1 MNLTITY
8 FMKHPPESLISTSRS
23 KSKIDFYEE
32 YILFQL
38 EQDHTPR
45 KLFYEEMDQVVLK
58 KLGKGWWIG
67 FGFTL
72 VFTGASFYLY
82 FFESASIYN
91 VITAFL
97 LLLMLFASYAERHKK
112 LIQIKKGSLTI
123 DVFRST
129 KPMELEWA
137 SSRLHVH
144 TNGGTKA

>member
-1 MNLTITY
+1 MNP
-8 FMKHPPESLISTSRS
+8 PPESLISTSRS
-23 KSKIDFYEE
+23 KSRIDFYKE

-45 KLFYEEMDQVVLK
+45 KLLYEEMDLVVLK
-58 KLGKGWWIG
+58 KMGKGWWIG
-67 FGFTL
+67 FGLTL

-82 FFESASIYN
+82 FFDSASIYN

-97 LLLMLFASYAERHKK
+97 LLLMLLASYAEHHNK

-129 KPMELEWA
+129 KARELEWVLD
-137 SSRLHVH
+137 RLHDH
-144 TNGGTKA
+144 TNKDTKT

>member
-1 MNLTITY
+1 MNP
-8 FMKHPPESLISTSRS
+8 PPEFLISTSRS
-23 KSKIDFYEE
+23 KSRIDFYNE

-45 KLFYEEMDQVVLK
+45 KLLYEEMDLVVLK
-58 KLGKGWWIG
+58 KMGKGWWIG

-82 FFESASIYN
+82 FFDSASIYN

-97 LLLMLFASYAERHKK
+97 LLLMLLASYAERHNK

-129 KPMELEWA
+129 KARELEWVLD
-137 SSRLHVH
+137 RLHDH
-144 TNGGTKA
+144 TNKDTKT

>member
-1 MNLTITY
+1 MNP
-8 FMKHPPESLISTSRS
+8 PPEFLISTSRS
-23 KSKIDFYEE
+23 KSRIDFYNE

-38 EQDHTPR
+38 EQGHTPR
-45 KLFYEEMDQVVLK
+45 KLLYEEMDLVVLK
-58 KLGKGWWIG
+58 KMGKGWWIG

-82 FFESASIYN
+82 FFDSASIYN

-97 LLLMLFASYAERHKK
+97 LLLMLFASYAERHNK

-129 KPMELEWA
+129 KARELEWVLD
-137 SSRLHVH
+137 RLYDH
-144 TNGGTKA
+144 TNKDTKT

>member
-1 MNLTITY
+1 MNP
-8 FMKHPPESLISTSRS
+8 PPEFLISTSRS
-23 KSKIDFYEE
+23 KSRIDFYKE

-45 KLFYEEMDQVVLK
+45 KLLYEEMDLVVLK
-58 KLGKGWWIG
+58 KMGKGWWIG

-82 FFESASIYN
+82 FFDSASIYN

-97 LLLMLFASYAERHKK
+97 LLLMLLASYAERHNK

-129 KPMELEWA
+129 KARELEWVLD
-137 SSRLHVH
+137 RLYDH
-144 TNGGTKA
+144 TNKDTKT

>member
-1 MNLTITY
+1 MN
-8 FMKHPPESLISTSRS
+8 PAPESLISTSRS
-23 KSKIDFYEE
+23 KSKIDFYKE

-45 KLFYEEMDQVVLK
+45 KLLYEEMDRVVLK
-58 KLGKGWWIG
+58 KMGKGWWIG

-82 FFESASIYN
+82 FFDSASIYN

-97 LLLMLFASYAERHKK
+97 LLLMLLASYAERHNK

-129 KPMELEWA
+129 KARELEWVLD
-137 SSRLHVH
+137 RLHDH
-144 TNGGTKA
+144 TNKDTKA

>member
-1 MNLTITY
+1 MNP
-8 FMKHPPESLISTSRS
+8 PPEFLISTSRS
-23 KSKIDFYEE
+23 KSRIDFYNE

-45 KLFYEEMDQVVLK
+45 KLLYEEMDLVVLK
-58 KLGKGWWIG
+58 KMGKGWWIG

-82 FFESASIYN
+82 FFDSASIYN

-97 LLLMLFASYAERHKK
+97 LLLMLLASHAERHNK

-129 KPMELEWA
+129 KARELEWVLD
-137 SSRLHVH
+137 RLHDH
-144 TNGGTKA
+144 TNKDTKT

>member
-1 MNLTITY
+1 MNP
-8 FMKHPPESLISTSRS
+8 PPESLISTSRS
-23 KSKIDFYEE
+23 KSRIDFYKE

-45 KLFYEEMDQVVLK
+45 KLLYEEMDLVVLK
-58 KLGKGWWIG
+58 KMGKGWWIG
-67 FGFTL
+67 FGLTL

-82 FFESASIYN
+82 FFDSASIYN

-97 LLLMLFASYAERHKK
+97 LLLMLLASYAERHNK

-129 KPMELEWA
+129 KARELEWVLD
-137 SSRLHVH
+137 RLHDH
-144 TNGGTKA
+144 TNKDTKT

>member
-1 MNLTITY
+1 MNPT
-8 FMKHPPESLISTSRS
+8 PESLISTSRS
-23 KSKIDFYEE
+23 KSKIDFYKE

-38 EQDHTPR
+38 EQGHTPR
-45 KLFYEEMDQVVLK
+45 KLLYEEMDRVVLK
-58 KLGKGWWIG
+58 KMGKGWWIG

-82 FFESASIYN
+82 FFDSASIYN

-97 LLLMLFASYAERHKK
+97 LLLMLLASHAERHKK

-129 KPMELEWA
+129 KARELEWVLD
-137 SSRLHVH
+137 RLHDH
-144 TNGGTKA
+144 TNKDTKT

>member
-1 MNLTITY
+1 MNP
-8 FMKHPPESLISTSRS
+8 PPEFLISTSRS
-23 KSKIDFYEE
+23 KSRIDFYNE

-45 KLFYEEMDQVVLK
+45 KLLYEEMDLVVLK
-58 KLGKGWWIG
+58 KMGKGWWIG

-82 FFESASIYN
+82 FFDSASIYN

-97 LLLMLFASYAERHKK
+97 LLLMLLASHAERHNK

-129 KPMELEWA
+129 KARELEWVLD
-137 SSRLHVH
+137 RLHDH
-144 TNGGTKA
+144 TNKDTKA

>member
-1 MNLTITY
+1 MN
-8 FMKHPPESLISTSRS
+8 PAPESLISTSRS
-23 KSKIDFYEE
+23 KSKIDFYKE

-45 KLFYEEMDQVVLK
+45 KPLYEEMDRVVLK
-58 KLGKGWWIG
+58 KMGKGWWIG

-72 VFTGASFYLY
+72 VFTGVSFYLY
-82 FFESASIYN
+82 FFDSASIYH

-97 LLLMLFASYAERHKK
+97 LLLMLVASYAERHNK

-129 KPMELEWA
+129 KARELEWVLD
-137 SSRLHVH
+137 RLHDR
-144 TNGGTKA
+144 TNKDTKV

>member
-1 MNLTITY
+1 MN
-8 FMKHPPESLISTSRS
+8 PAPESLISTSRS
-23 KSKIDFYEE
+23 KSKIDFYKE

-45 KLFYEEMDQVVLK
+45 KLLYEEMDRVILK
-58 KLGKGWWIG
+58 KMGKGWWIG

-82 FFESASIYN
+82 FFDSASIYD

-97 LLLMLFASYAERHKK
+97 LLLMLFASYAERHNK

-129 KPMELEWA
+129 KARELEWVLD
-137 SSRLHVH
+137 RLHDR
-144 TNGGTKA
+144 TNKDTKA

>member
-1 MNLTITY
+1 MNP
-8 FMKHPPESLISTSRS
+8 PPEFLISTSRS
-23 KSKIDFYEE
+23 KSRIDFYNE

-45 KLFYEEMDQVVLK
+45 KLLYEEMDLVVLK
-58 KLGKGWWIG
+58 KRGKGWWIG

-82 FFESASIYN
+82 FFDSASIYN

-97 LLLMLFASYAERHKK
+97 LLLMLLASHAERHKK

-129 KPMELEWA
+129 KARELEWVLD
-137 SSRLHVH
+137 RLYDH
-144 TNGGTKA
+144 TNKDTKT

>member
-1 MNLTITY
+1 MNP
-8 FMKHPPESLISTSRS
+8 PPEFLISTSRS
-23 KSKIDFYEE
+23 KGRIDFYNE

-45 KLFYEEMDQVVLK
+45 KLLYEEMDLVVLK
-58 KLGKGWWIG
+58 KRGKGWWIG

-82 FFESASIYN
+82 FFDSASIYN

-97 LLLMLFASYAERHKK
+97 LLLMLLASHAERHNK

-129 KPMELEWA
+129 KARELEWVLD
-137 SSRLHVH
+137 RLHDR
-144 TNGGTKA
+144 TNKDTKV

>member
-1 MNLTITY
+1 MN
-8 FMKHPPESLISTSRS
+8 PAPDSLVSTFIFII
-23 KSKIDFYEE
+23 KIDFYKE

-45 KLFYEEMDQVVLK
+45 KLLYEEMDRVVLK
-58 KLGKGWWIG
+58 KMGKGWWIG

-72 VFTGASFYLY
+72 VFTGVSFYLY
-82 FFESASIYN
+82 FFDSASIYD

-97 LLLMLFASYAERHKK
+97 LLLILFASYAERHNK

-129 KPMELEWA
+129 KARELEWVLD
-137 SSRLHVH
+137 RLHDR
-144 TNGGTKA
+144 TNKDTKA

>member
-1 MNLTITY
+1 MNP
-8 FMKHPPESLISTSRS
+8 PPEFLISTSRS
-23 KSKIDFYEE
+23 KSRIDFYNE

-38 EQDHTPR
+38 EQGHTPR
-45 KLFYEEMDQVVLK
+45 KLLYEEMDLVVLK
-58 KLGKGWWIG
+58 KMGKGWWIG

-82 FFESASIYN
+82 FFDSASIYN

-97 LLLMLFASYAERHKK
+97 LLLMLLASYAERHNK

-129 KPMELEWA
+129 KARELEWVLD
-137 SSRLHVH
+137 RLYDH
-144 TNGGTKA
+144 TNKDTKT

>member
-1 MNLTITY
+1 MNP
-8 FMKHPPESLISTSRS
+8 PPEFLISTSRS
-23 KSKIDFYEE
+23 KSRIDFYNE

-38 EQDHTPR
+38 EQGHTPR
-45 KLFYEEMDQVVLK
+45 KLLYEEMDLVVLK
-58 KLGKGWWIG
+58 KMGKGWWIG

-82 FFESASIYN
+82 FFDSASIYN

-97 LLLMLFASYAERHKK
+97 LLLMLLASHAERHNK

-129 KPMELEWA
+129 KARELEWVLD
-137 SSRLHVH
+137 RLHDH
-144 TNGGTKA
+144 TNKDTKT

>member
-1 MNLTITY
+1 MNP
-8 FMKHPPESLISTSRS
+8 PPESLISTSRS
-23 KSKIDFYEE
+23 KSRIDFYNE

-45 KLFYEEMDQVVLK
+45 KLLYEEMDLVVLK
-58 KLGKGWWIG
+58 KMGKGWWIG

-82 FFESASIYN
+82 FFDSASIYN

-97 LLLMLFASYAERHKK
+97 LLLMLLASYAERHNK

-129 KPMELEWA
+129 KARELEWVLD
-137 SSRLHVH
+137 RLHDH
-144 TNGGTKA
+144 TNKDTKT

>member
-1 MNLTITY
+1 MNPT
-8 FMKHPPESLISTSRS
+8 PESLISTSRS
-23 KSKIDFYEE
+23 KSKIDFYKE

-38 EQDHTPR
+38 EQGHTPR
-45 KLFYEEMDQVVLK
+45 KLLYEEMDRVVLK
-58 KLGKGWWIG
+58 KMGKGWWIG

-82 FFESASIYN
+82 FFDSASIYN

-97 LLLMLFASYAERHKK
+97 LLLMLLASHAERHKK

-129 KPMELEWA
+129 KARELEWVLD
-137 SSRLHVH
+137 RLYDH
-144 TNGGTKA
+144 TNKDTKT

>member
-1 MNLTITY
+1 MNP
-8 FMKHPPESLISTSRS
+8 PPEFLISTSRS
-23 KSKIDFYEE
+23 KSRIDFYNE

-45 KLFYEEMDQVVLK
+45 KLLYEEMDLVVLK
-58 KLGKGWWIG
+58 KMGKGWWIG

-82 FFESASIYN
+82 FFDSASIYN
-91 VITAFL
+91 VTTAFL
-97 LLLMLFASYAERHKK
+97 LLLMLLASHAERHNK

-129 KPMELEWA
+129 KARELEWVLD
-137 SSRLHVH
+137 RLHDH
-144 TNGGTKA
+144 TNKDTKT

>member
-1 MNLTITY
+1 MN
-8 FMKHPPESLISTSRS
+8 PAPESLISTSRS
-23 KSKIDFYEE
+23 KSKIDFYKE

-38 EQDHTPR
+38 EQGHTPR
-45 KLFYEEMDQVVLK
+45 KLLYEEMDRVVLK
-58 KLGKGWWIG
+58 KMGKGWWIG

-82 FFESASIYN
+82 FFDSASIYN

-97 LLLMLFASYAERHKK
+97 LLLMLFASYAERHNK

-129 KPMELEWA
+129 KARELEWVLD
-137 SSRLHVH
+137 RLHDH
-144 TNGGTKA
+144 TNKDTKT

>member
-1 MNLTITY
+1 MN
-8 FMKHPPESLISTSRS
+8 PVPEFLISTSRS
-23 KSKIDFYEE
+23 KSKIDFYKE

-45 KLFYEEMDQVVLK
+45 KLLYEEMDRVVLK
-58 KLGKGWWIG
+58 KMGKGWWIG

-72 VFTGASFYLY
+72 VFTGVSFYLY
-82 FFESASIYN
+82 FFDSASIYN

-97 LLLMLFASYAERHKK
+97 LLLMLLASYAERHNK

-129 KPMELEWA
+129 KARELEWVLD
-137 SSRLHVH
+137 RLHDH
-144 TNGGTKA
+144 TNKDTKT

>member
-1 MNLTITY
+1 MNP
-8 FMKHPPESLISTSRS
+8 PPEFLISTSRS
-23 KSKIDFYEE
+23 KSRIDFYNE

-38 EQDHTPR
+38 EQGHTPR
-45 KLFYEEMDQVVLK
+45 KLLYEEMDLVVLK
-58 KLGKGWWIG
+58 KMGKGWWIG

-82 FFESASIYN
+82 FFDSASIYN

-97 LLLMLFASYAERHKK
+97 LLLMLLASYAERHNK

-129 KPMELEWA
+129 KARELEWVLD
-137 SSRLHVH
+137 RLHDR
-144 TNGGTKA
+144 TNKDTKA

>member
-1 MNLTITY
+1 MNP
-8 FMKHPPESLISTSRS
+8 PPEFLISTSRS
-23 KSKIDFYEE
+23 KSRIDFYNE

-38 EQDHTPR
+38 EQGHTPR
-45 KLFYEEMDQVVLK
+45 KLLYEEMDLVVLK
-58 KLGKGWWIG
+58 KMGKGWWIG

-82 FFESASIYN
+82 FFDSASIYN

-97 LLLMLFASYAERHKK
+97 LLLMLLASYAERHNK

-129 KPMELEWA
+129 KARELEWVLD
-137 SSRLHVH
+137 RLHDH
-144 TNGGTKA
+144 TNKDTKT

>member
-1 MNLTITY
+1 MNP
-8 FMKHPPESLISTSRS
+8 PPEFLISTSRS
-23 KSKIDFYEE
+23 KSRIDFYNE

-45 KLFYEEMDQVVLK
+45 KLLYEEMDLVVLK
-58 KLGKGWWIG
+58 KRGKGWWIG

-82 FFESASIYN
+82 FFDSASIYN

-97 LLLMLFASYAERHKK
+97 LLLMLLASHAERHNK

-129 KPMELEWA
+129 KARELEWVLD
-137 SSRLHVH
+137 RLHDH
-144 TNGGTKA
+144 TNKDTKT

>member
-1 MNLTITY
+1 MNP
-8 FMKHPPESLISTSRS
+8 PPEFLISTSRS
-23 KSKIDFYEE
+23 KSRIDFYNE

-38 EQDHTPR
+38 EQGHAPR
-45 KLFYEEMDQVVLK
+45 KLLYEEMDLVVLK
-58 KLGKGWWIG
+58 KTGKGWWIG

-82 FFESASIYN
+82 FFDSASIYN

-97 LLLMLFASYAERHKK
+97 LLLMLLASYAERHNK

-129 KPMELEWA
+129 KARELEWVLD
-137 SSRLHVH
+137 RLYDH
-144 TNGGTKA
+144 TNKDTKT

>member
-1 MNLTITY
+1 MNP
-8 FMKHPPESLISTSRS
+8 PPEFLISTSRS
-23 KSKIDFYEE
+23 KSRIDFYNE

-45 KLFYEEMDQVVLK
+45 KLLYEEMDLVVLK
-58 KLGKGWWIG
+58 KRGKGWWIG

-82 FFESASIYN
+82 FFDSASIYN

-97 LLLMLFASYAERHKK
+97 LLLMLLASYAERHNK

-129 KPMELEWA
+129 KARELEWVLD
-137 SSRLHVH
+137 RLHDH
-144 TNGGTKA
+144 TNKDTKT